1 MLAAVE
7 NDLIQRLPR
16 KDRTRLLA
24 ACEKVP
30 LTLTDV
36 LCNPGKPMRYVYFPV
51 EGFVSLVAVVDGS
64 PGVEVGMVGSEGMLG
79 AHMALGE
86 ANAPIHSVVQGVGSA
101 WRITAAGFR
110 RELEQSATLRQG
122 VNRYL
127 YILLSQMA
135 TSAACLRF
143 HQIGPRLARWL
154 LMSQDRADAKTF
166 HLTHEFLAYM
176 LGVRRVGITTA
187 AGILHRDGLI
197 DYRRG
202 ELTIVNRRGLEAAAC
217 SCYAMDRAG
226 YTKAPRIVAVGR
238 RLQ

>member
-24 ACEKVP
+24 ACDKVP

-36 LCNPGKPMRYVYFPV
+36 LCDPGKPMRYVYFPI

-226 YTKAPRIVAVGR
+226 YTKVPRIVAVGR